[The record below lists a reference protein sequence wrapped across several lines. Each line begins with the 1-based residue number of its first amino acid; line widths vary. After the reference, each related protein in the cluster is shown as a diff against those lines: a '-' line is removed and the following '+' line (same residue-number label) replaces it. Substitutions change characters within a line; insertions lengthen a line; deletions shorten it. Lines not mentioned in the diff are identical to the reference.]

1 MAKPTKKVTKVS
13 SVAKTEQSDTGKVK
27 PLGDRVLVREL
38 KKEGERS
45 VSGII
50 IPETVG
56 EDRGARKGEVIAVGA
71 GKFDDGILVPMQ
83 VRVGDNVLFQWGDKL
98 TIDGEEY
105 EMVNES
111 AILAIIK

>member
-1 MAKPTKKVTKVS
+1 MKKQKTKAVAVSKSAGTSVKV
-13 SVAKTEQSDTGKVK
+13 A

-38 KKEGERS
+38 KKEGEKI

-50 IPETVG
+50 IPESAN
-56 EDRGARKGEVIAVGA
+56 EDRGARKGEVIAVGP
-71 GKFDDGILVPMQ
+71 GKYDDGVLVPMG
-83 VRVGDNVLFQWGDKL
+83 VKVGDNVLFQWGDKL

-105 EMVNES
+105 EMVSES